1 MPTATSISLFDDAI
15 FDSLIFDTKTQY
27 ELTIAEVR
35 QLFDPAL
42 FDSAFFDD
50 NPATAYVVSDDI
62 LTRTQ
67 GLKKTLS
74 ESMSQSDSGSNFAN
88 KTKRTISDAFST
100 LAETIQRVYNSKRIP
115 SHTFTLS
122 ESVARQSPTTFRQIY
137 EGYTFFDGSIFDS
150 NLFDTVFNPIT
161 LTDNVIRTQNT
172 KKVIIH
178 GWDTL
183 ADSINRVFSAKR
195 IPTYTWTLSESLSRE
210 IDTFRTLTETISRSE
225 SLVRVQK
232 TVRTLAD
239 TITRSE
245 SITRVFG
252 QIVSLAYSFTSSESL
267 GVAGSMFRT
276 LAETIT
282 RSEFMIGK
290 KISFR
295 TLAETITRSESLSL
309 LSGRARHAI
318 AYLTKRIGDIDFIIR
333 ANNSSITKRTANART
348 DEY

>member
-50 NPATAYVVSDDI
+50 NPATAFIVSDDV

-67 GLKKTLS
+67 GLQNAISETLT
-74 ESMSQSDSGSNFAN
+74 QSDSSSNFVY
-88 KTKRTISDAFST
+88 KSKRTIGEAFNT

-115 SHTFTLS
+115 SHIFTLN
-122 ESVARQSPTTFRQIY
+122 ESLERQSPTTFRQIY

-150 NLFDTVFNPIT
+150 DFFETEFKPIS

-172 KKVIIH
+172 KKVLIH

-183 ADSINRVFSAKR
+183 ADSISRVFSAKR
-195 IPTYTWTLSESLSRE
+195 IPTHTWTLSESLSRE
-210 IDTFRTLTETISRSE
+210 IDTFRTLSETISRSE
-225 SLVRVQK
+225 SLLRVQK
-232 TVRTLAD
+232 TVRTLTD

-252 QIVSLAYSFTSSESL
+252 QIVNLAYSFTSSESL

-276 LAETIT
+276 LAETLT
-282 RSEFMIGK
+282 RSESMTGK

-295 TLAETITRSESLSL
+295 ILAETITRSESLSL
-309 LSGRARHAI
+309 LSGRARQAI
-318 AYLTKRIGDIDFIIR
+318 AYLTKRVGDIDFTIR
-333 ANNSSITKRTANART
+333 ANNSDITKRTANART